1 MKDAIPSRPLFFDE
15 MLLTSVA
22 NRWYNQEVNKLQFIG
37 ESSPHRAKR
46 FESFAQAFSKACRS
60 RRDRRSRL
68 ARREIFLS
76 FKAPQRGELRHSRKR
91 GKTQVGFSP
100 FYAKAILIVYP
111 LFSLA
116 QEAQEKSLAKKKRR
130 KRSFAACERRP
141 TLRALGRRHLL
152 EKRWTKTTAVLPWR
166 TLRQI
171 KI

>member
-1 MKDAIPSRPLFFDE
+1 M
-15 MLLTSVA
+15 
-22 NRWYNQEVNKLQFIG
+22 QFIG
-37 ESSPHRAKR
+37 ESSLHRAKR

-68 ARREIFLS
+68 ARRETPYRS
-76 FKAPQRGELRHSRKR
+76 KRHRGVNDKPTACQRG
-91 GKTQVGFSP
+91 TAQVGGSP
-100 FYAKAILIVYP
+100 FYAKAFLNACP

-130 KRSFAACERRP
+130 KRSFAACARRP
-141 TLRALGRRHLL
+141 TLRALDRRHLL